1 MSSEEREDEEEEVRR
16 GSEAEGSRFN
26 VGVIMNMSE
35 NAFYMSIFALSKLA
49 AAVAHVHVLY
59 GSCIWHGRDVQL
71 ILTGRKCE
79 SQRET
84 QLWQLSEKEIYKQK
98 QNTINTGV

>member
-49 AAVAHVHVLY
+49 AAAAAHVHV
-59 GSCIWHGRDVQL
+59 
-71 ILTGRKCE
+71 
-79 SQRET
+79 
-84 QLWQLSEKEIYKQK
+84 
-98 QNTINTGV
+98 

>member
-1 MSSEEREDEEEEVRR
+1 VSTASSTCREGYEEEEVRR

-49 AAVAHVHVLY
+49 AAAAAHVHV
-59 GSCIWHGRDVQL
+59 
-71 ILTGRKCE
+71 
-79 SQRET
+79 
-84 QLWQLSEKEIYKQK
+84 
-98 QNTINTGV
+98 